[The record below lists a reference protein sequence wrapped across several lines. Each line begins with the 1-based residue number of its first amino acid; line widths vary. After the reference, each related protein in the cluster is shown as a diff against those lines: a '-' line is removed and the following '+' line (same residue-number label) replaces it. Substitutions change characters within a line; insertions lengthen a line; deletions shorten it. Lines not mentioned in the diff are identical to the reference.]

1 MKEGH
6 MAENTDPVDVTE
18 AVVEAVAAAEAEA
31 PAVVHAPS
39 LDTTHPSLNVAS
51 RDNIVPSG
59 PGSVADYLPR

>member
-1 MKEGH
+1 
-6 MAENTDPVDVTE
+6 MAETTKPVDVTE
-18 AVVEAVAAAEAEA
+18 AVVEAAAV

-59 PGSVADYLPR
+59 PGSVEDYL